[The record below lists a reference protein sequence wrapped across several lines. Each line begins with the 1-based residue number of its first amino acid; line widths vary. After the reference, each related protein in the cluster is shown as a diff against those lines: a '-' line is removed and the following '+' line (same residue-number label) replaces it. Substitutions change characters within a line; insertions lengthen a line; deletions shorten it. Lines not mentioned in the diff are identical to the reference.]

1 MEVLAQMSAALEAV
15 LSGKAEGKLRSASE
29 RLGVLK
35 GMTAL
40 SSSPCRGQGM
50 ADLAVNVATVLSTVY
65 RWVSLRLKLLTHILH
80 DMPLAFI
87 ISCHTKLAAM

>member
-1 MEVLAQMSAALEAV
+1 MCLHRLAARVNDVEVLAQMSAALEAI
-15 LSGKAEGKLRSASE
+15 LSGKAEGKIRSASE

-50 ADLAVNVATVLSTVY
+50 ADLAVDVATVLSTVY
-65 RWVSLRLKLLTHILH
+65 G
-80 DMPLAFI
+80 
-87 ISCHTKLAAM
+87 